1 MHIKIISRFRSISG
15 KIICSYIT
23 QKVILYLQKLIS
35 SKYITIYL
43 QTLSSA
49 NYMDQITHIR
59 AFGMDD
65 VWANIGGYVGMVLGI
80 SIIQIIEMLNEF
92 ILKLK
97 TNVSLQNHC
106 I

>member
-1 MHIKIISRFRSISG
+1 
-15 KIICSYIT
+15 
-23 QKVILYLQKLIS
+23 
-35 SKYITIYL
+35 
-43 QTLSSA
+43 
-49 NYMDQITHIR
+49 MDQITHLK

-80 SIIQIIEMLNEF
+80 SIIQIIEMANEL

-97 TNVSLQNHC
+97 TNISLP

>member
-1 MHIKIISRFRSISG
+1 
-15 KIICSYIT
+15 
-23 QKVILYLQKLIS
+23 
-35 SKYITIYL
+35 
-43 QTLSSA
+43 
-49 NYMDQITHIR
+49 MDQITHIR

>member
-1 MHIKIISRFRSISG
+1 
-15 KIICSYIT
+15 
-23 QKVILYLQKLIS
+23 
-35 SKYITIYL
+35 
-43 QTLSSA
+43 
-49 NYMDQITHIR
+49 MDQITHIR

-92 ILKLK
+92 ISKLK
-97 TNVSLQNHC
+97 TNVSFKTQC